1 MLAEMRKSGSSLT
14 SEDTID
20 TRMRLVITNGLLD
33 PTFNSFLDAMGEY
46 EDLNNVLA
54 NPIDERERAHTYKKM
69 ICDVSKEI
77 EKRNEIPSSI
87 INPRVGSGG
96 DRRESWLPGLTQ
108 WSSGQLVA
116 LGSVIDR
123 RLQLT

>member
-1 MLAEMRKSGSSLT
+1 MSDMWKKKSDRSGRKFVVTMLAEMRKSGNSLT

-69 ICDVSKEI
+69 ICD
-77 EKRNEIPSSI
+77 SI
-87 INPRVGSGG
+87 
-96 DRRESWLPGLTQ
+96 WFFL
-108 WSSGQLVA
+108 
-116 LGSVIDR
+116 
-123 RLQLT
+123 